1 MNGHGEIPWNAPRT
15 YTIESDTYIP
25 DEPRENGLTFKGW
38 TPSSIPHGSIGD
50 ITFTANWD

>member
-1 MNGHGEIPWNAPRT
+1 MNGHGAIPWNAPRT

-38 TPSSIPHGSIGD
+38 TPSSIPHGSTGD